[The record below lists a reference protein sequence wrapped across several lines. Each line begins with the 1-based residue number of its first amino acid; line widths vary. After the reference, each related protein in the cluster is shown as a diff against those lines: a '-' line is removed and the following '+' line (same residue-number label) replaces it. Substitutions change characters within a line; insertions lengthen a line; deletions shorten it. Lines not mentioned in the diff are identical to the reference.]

1 MTLKK
6 YFILLLILAVGT
18 QYVKAQEGMQFFHG
32 TWEELKAEAKKQNKP
47 IFMDAFTTWCGP
59 CKRMSANIFPQP
71 AVGEFYN
78 KNFINYKLD
87 MEKGEGPAIAKQ
99 FNVAFYPSYL
109 FFNANGELIHRSSG
123 AKGPE
128 DFIKDGKTAIDP
140 NASLYGQINR
150 FKKGDRDPAF
160 MQTLLG
166 NLGNLDAAMQK
177 DVLDIYWKGKNL
189 SELGEKNNWAIF
201 RDYDNDVLG
210 ERYTYVYNNRKALAE
225 KLTKDE
231 VEGVLINKA
240 GPQMQTALETGNEE
254 LYKRVHEVLH
264 LSDKKE
270 IKKFNANSEVLFQLV
285 KKDMKAF
292 NKLAPVYVTEHVGNN
307 SEDLNMLAWAVYKH
321 ADDDKEALKNAE
333 TWAKKS
339 VDIKKSF
346 VNTDTYAAV
355 LYKNK
360 KYKEAESM
368 ANEAIKLGK
377 ADGEDITATTQLL
390 EKIRKEMK

>member
-6 YFILLLILAVGT
+6 YFILLLILTVGT

>member
-1 MTLKK
+1 MIIKK
-6 YFILLLILAVGT
+6 YFILFLLLAVGA
-18 QYVKAQEGMQFFHG
+18 QSVKAQEGMQFFHG

-59 CKRMSANIFPQP
+59 CKRMSANVFPQP

-99 FNVAFYPSYL
+99 FNVAFYPTYL
-109 FFNANGELIHRSSG
+109 FFNANGELIHRASG

-150 FKKGDRDPAF
+150 FKNGDRDPAF
-160 MQTLLG
+160 MQGLLS
-166 NLGNLDAAMQK
+166 NLGNLDAGMQK

-189 SELGEKNNWAIF
+189 SEIGEKNNWAIF
-201 RDYDNDVLG
+201 RDYDNDILG
-210 ERYTYVYNNRKALAE
+210 ERFTYVYKNRAALSE
-225 KLTKDE
+225 KLGKNE
-231 VEGVLINKA
+231 VEGILINKA
-240 GPQMQTALETGNEE
+240 GPQMQTALETGNEQ
-254 LYKRVHEVLH
+254 LFNRVNEVLK

-270 IKKFNANSEVLFQLV
+270 IKKFNANSEVLFLLV

-292 NKLAPVYVTEHVGNN
+292 NKLALVYVNDHIAN
-307 SEDLNMLAWAVYKH
+307 SAEDLNLLAWAVYQH
-321 ADDDKEALKNAE
+321 SDDKDALAKAE
-333 TWAKKS
+333 GWAKKS
-339 VDIKKSF
+339 VDLKKNF
-346 VNTDTYAAV
+346 ANTDTYASL

-360 KYKEAESM
+360 KYKEAEAM
-368 ANEAIKLGK
+368 ANESIKL
-377 ADGEDITATTQLL
+377 ANANGEDTTATKQLL
-390 EKIRKEMK
+390 EKIRKELK